1 MNDEQRKLKNA
12 LAKAYIFND
21 DEGYWLEIGLATF
34 GPYDTWEQAE
44 EVAMDIADALN
55 HFVK

>member
-1 MNDEQRKLKNA
+1 MSERQELKKA
-12 LAKAYIFND
+12 LVKAYIFND

-34 GPYDTWEQAE
+34 GPYDSREQAE

-55 HFVK
+55 HFVS